1 MSKKM
6 ETKKEILRMLSDKS
20 RTLTD
25 LSKELELAPST
36 VNQHLVD
43 LKTIGVIQQV
53 DNFHARKW
61 KYYTV
66 SPMIPKFQL

>member
-6 ETKKEILRMLSDKS
+6 ETKKEIMRMLSNKS
-20 RTLTD
+20 RTMTD
-25 LSKELELAPST
+25 LSRELELAPST

-43 LKTIGVIQQV
+43 LKIIGAIQQV
-53 DNFHARKW
+53 DNFHVRKW

-66 SPMIPKFQL
+66 SPMISKFQF